1 MKMVKGTIIGL
12 TMAASF
18 AGNATQ
24 EQQNMNFSVAVSQG
38 CSITGVADTAFSTID
53 GNFTS
58 NTDSSSGGVT
68 VLCTSGTPYS
78 IGLGNGQHHNGT
90 SRTMT
95 DGNSNFIAYG
105 VYQNNG
111 YSTAWGDIGSGNEVS
126 GTGNGAH
133 QSSTVYA
140 RIPSGQT
147 AVPAGNYS
155 DVVVVTLNF

>member
-1 MKMVKGTIIGL
+1 MKMVKGTVIGL
-12 TMAASF
+12 VLAASF

-24 EQQNMNFSVAVSQG
+24 EQQNMNFSVAVNQG
-38 CSITGVADTAFSTID
+38 CSITGVADTAFSAID

-105 VYQNNG
+105 IYQNSG
-111 YSTAWGDIGSGNEVS
+111 HSVAWGDIGSGNEVN
-126 GTGNGAH
+126 GTGNGAN
-133 QSSTVYA
+133 QSATVYA
-140 RIPSGQT
+140 RIPAGQT